1 MKKASGAETAYL
13 TARNNPANTFFHNKA
28 FLDMAL
34 AVYNSKRNFKETSEP
49 EGLEGEKTKFRYVVQ
64 RHAASHLHF
73 DFRLELGGVLKSWAV
88 PKGPSLNPK
97 DKRLAVMVEDHPVT
111 YITYE
116 GRIPE
121 GNYGAGE
128 ITIWDTGVFTPIDAK
143 HQTLT
148 EQQALEGVK
157 KGEIRFMLTGD
168 KLNGEFV
175 LAHFKSDNQK
185 GNSWL
190 LIKHQD
196 AFAVE
201 D

>member
-1 MKKASGAETAYL
+1 MKKANGAETAYL

-97 DKRLAVMVEDHPVT
+97 DKRLAVMVEDHRLLTLPM
-111 YITYE
+111 
-116 GRIPE
+116 R
-121 GNYGAGE
+121 AGYPKA
-128 ITIWDTGVFTPIDAK
+128 IMAR
-143 HQTLT
+143 
-148 EQQALEGVK
+148 VK
-157 KGEIRFMLTGD
+157 
-168 KLNGEFV
+168 
-175 LAHFKSDNQK
+175 
-185 GNSWL
+185 
-190 LIKHQD
+190 
-196 AFAVE
+196 
-201 D
+201 